1 MTQKWMLITGGSR
14 GIGQA
19 LVTHLLSGWNIV
31 FTGRNEESI
40 NQTMLKAQALNAAT
54 WVRGF
59 CCDGSNESEV
69 AQLATRLLADFGAP
83 SAIVHNAGMTK
94 DALHIHQTAREWREI
109 MDNNLIAIVNWNHH
123 LLPAMMTQGHGSLVL
138 MSSVSAVMG
147 NAGQTAYAA
156 SKAAM
161 MGLTRSLARE
171 IGRFGL
177 RVNCLA
183 PGLIESDMIQAIP
196 EPRLKALRQNI
207 PLRRMGHP
215 QEVAQAVAF
224 LAGEASRYMTGQTL
238 ILDGGLSA

>member
-138 MSSVSAVMG
+138 ISSVSAVMG

-171 IGRFGL
+171 IGRFGI

>member
-19 LVTHLLSGWNIV
+19 LVTHLQSRWNIV
-31 FTGRNEESI
+31 FTGRNEDSI
-40 NQTMLKAQALNAAT
+40 NHTMLKAQALNTST

-59 CCDGSNESEV
+59 CCDGSDEAEV
-69 AQLATRLLADFGAP
+69 STLAARLLADFGAP

-94 DALHIHQTAREWREI
+94 DALHIHQTANEWREI
-109 MDNNLIAIVNWNHH
+109 MDNNLISIVNWNHQ
-123 LLPAMMTQGHGSLVL
+123 LLPVMMTEGHGSLVL

-147 NAGQTAYAA
+147 NSGQTAYAA

-161 MGLTRSLARE
+161 MGLARSLARE
-171 IGRFGL
+171 VGRFGI

-196 EPRLKALRQNI
+196 EQKLKALRQNI
-207 PLRRMGHP
+207 PLRRLGHP

-224 LAGEASRYMTGQTL
+224 LTGEESRYMTGQTL

>member
-171 IGRFGL
+171 IGRFGI

>member
-59 CCDGSNESEV
+59 CCDGSNESQV